1 VPYYSEGDSRLP
13 QYEWYHDGVV
23 YCIKNK
29 IMQGD
34 ENKFFN
40 PSKNITWAELLQL
53 LYNMEESKEEAKEGD
68 EWYTSAVNW
77 AKENELVYENDKD
90 SDPLSEVTREQL
102 ASVLYLYSCFKG
114 NDVSVG
120 EDTNIL
126 SYDDAFDIA
135 EYAIPAIQ
143 YMVGAGIMNGKTDST
158 LNPKDNTTRAEIAV
172 MLERFI
178 SYNIRMEEIRKNTV
192 DYTRDFTSFMYQPET
207 ENEVLELLKNVD
219 RCSYG
224 TAGSSLSGLV
234 SGVSVLK
241 LSETEGVLAFLSAY
255 LDGMDAT
262 QRDYFSF
269 QWQMGVKKAKAIL
282 ENSDSFKG
290 EMSDAGMED
299 VDLSGF
305 DNDGL
310 DALNTAVVNELEKR
324 GVKDEWKN
332 HLEIEPFV
340 FREE

>member
-1 VPYYSEGDSRLP
+1 
-13 QYEWYHDGVV
+13 
-23 YCIKNK
+23 
-29 IMQGD
+29 
-34 ENKFFN
+34 
-40 PSKNITWAELLQL
+40 
-53 LYNMEESKEEAKEGD
+53 MEESKEEAKDGD

-90 SDPLSEVTREQL
+90 SDPLSEVSREQL
-102 ASVLYLYSCFKG
+102 ASVLYLYSRFKG

-262 QRDYFSF
+262 QHDYFSF

-282 ENSDSFKG
+282 ENPDSFKG

-332 HLEIEPFV
+332 HLEETPFTHW
-340 FREE
+340 ELEQM